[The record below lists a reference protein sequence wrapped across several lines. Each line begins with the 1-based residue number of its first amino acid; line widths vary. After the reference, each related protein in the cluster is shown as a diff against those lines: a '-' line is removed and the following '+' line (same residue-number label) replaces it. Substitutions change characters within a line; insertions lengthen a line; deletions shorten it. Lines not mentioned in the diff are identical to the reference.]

1 MSAFGFEIPQGDPAA
16 LTAASTSWR
25 RLGLALINEGDAVAG
40 GARMTL
46 GSAGWQGPASQ
57 AFADNSERLIK
68 AFTADADACGRAA
81 TALSKLS
88 DALAHAQQV
97 ARQALADCGR
107 AQGAVNTHQQAAT
120 DAGNAAQAADEQ
132 AASARSI
139 RPRAPRSS
147 SRPTRH
153 ASNRPLPT
161 TRQRRPPIS

>member
-68 AFTADADACGRAA
+68 AFTADADASGRAA

-97 ARQALADCGR
+97 ARQALSDCGN
-107 AQGAVNTHQQAAT
+107 AQDAVNSHQ
-120 DAGNAAQAADEQ
+120 
-132 AASARSI
+132 
-139 RPRAPRSS
+139 
-147 SRPTRH
+147 
-153 ASNRPLPT
+153 
-161 TRQRRPPIS
+161 